1 MVGSGSTSLPAAGQ
15 RETRIIK
22 MEILSKLGKKGNE
35 NQKEEGEKK
44 TEMDSLYIYSCSK
57 KRIHPMSC
65 RNMPPPMV
73 RIPILDGNSTNVA
86 HA

>member
-44 TEMDSLYIYSCSK
+44 T
-57 KRIHPMSC
+57 C

-73 RIPILDGNSTNVA
+73 RIPILVGNSTNVA